1 MNSDDTP
8 KPSGKSGPEDTTQ
21 ALREKAREAL
31 SDAEVLLERGSPE
44 ATINRGYYAVFQIAR
59 AALLIEG
66 GSPDTHSGIV
76 PRFGYHFVRTE
87 RVSEEVGSILTT
99 AQSTEGEAD
108 YDAFSDFGREE
119 ATELVEKAHWFIEAV
134 EEQILSSR

>member
-1 MNSDDTP
+1 
-8 KPSGKSGPEDTTQ
+8 
-21 ALREKAREAL
+21 
-31 SDAEVLLERGSPE
+31 
-44 ATINRGYYAVFQIAR
+44 
-59 AALLIEG
+59 
-66 GSPDTHSGIV
+66 
-76 PRFGYHFVRTE
+76 